1 MKNLKPFFPILFFF
15 IVTTGAVLALENLLQ
30 KNEVDPVVLLAGN
43 TVIFIATM
51 LSFLIYYRS
60 LKKAASTGVLK
71 GLYMSFIV
79 KFFLCLLA
87 AFSYIMI
94 EKKNINKPALFISMG
109 LYIFYT
115 IIEVATL
122 QRIMR
127 SPKKSKPAV

>member
-15 IVTTGAVLALENLLQ
+15 IVITGAVLALENILQ
-30 KNEVDPVVLLAGN
+30 KNETDPIVLLAGN
-43 TVIFIATM
+43 TVIFIATL

-60 LKKAASTGVLK
+60 LKKAASTGVLR

-87 AFSYIMI
+87 AFCYIMI

-122 QRIMR
+122 QKIMR
-127 SPKKSKPAV
+127 SSKKN